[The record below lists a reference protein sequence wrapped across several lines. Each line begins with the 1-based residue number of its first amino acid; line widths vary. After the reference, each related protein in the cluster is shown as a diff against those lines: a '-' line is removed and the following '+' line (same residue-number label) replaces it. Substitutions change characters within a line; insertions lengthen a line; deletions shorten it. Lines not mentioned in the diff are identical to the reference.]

1 MNENTMTTDDESGA
15 VQDAGELSVEA
26 VRQLIEREY
35 KETLPKNAPE
45 LLMVP
50 IMQAALN
57 EEKRLQESH
66 RKKLAEVMDGMV
78 NGLAEAV
85 KRESAGVSEKLSG
98 VAVQELQHVSAA
110 LHESSTAVSARL
122 SGHAIALY
130 LCTGIIAVSALVNVY
145 VFLVR

>member
-1 MNENTMTTDDESGA
+1 MNENAMTTDDKGGA
-15 VQDAGELSVEA
+15 VQDAGDLSVEG
-26 VRQLIEREY
+26 VRQLVAQKYNTTI
-35 KETLPKNAPE
+35 PPDDPA
-45 LLMVP
+45 LLMIP

-66 RKKLAEVMDGMV
+66 REKLAEVMNGMV

-110 LHESSTAVSARL
+110 LHESSTTVTARL

-130 LCTGIIAVSALVNVY
+130 LCTGIIAVSAIVNVWVY
-145 VFLVR
+145 LVR

>member
-1 MNENTMTTDDESGA
+1 MNENTMTTDDKSGA

-122 SGHAIALY
+122 SGHAVALY

>member
-1 MNENTMTTDDESGA
+1 MNENTMTTDDKGGA
-15 VQDAGELSVEA
+15 VQDAGELSVEG
-26 VRQLIEREY
+26 VRQLVAQKYNTTI
-35 KETLPKNAPE
+35 PPDDPA
-45 LLMVP
+45 LLMIP

-66 RKKLAEVMDGMV
+66 REKLAEVMNGMV

-110 LHESSTAVSARL
+110 LHESSTTVTARL

-130 LCTGIIAVSALVNVY
+130 LCTGIIAVSAIVNVWVY
-145 VFLVR
+145 LVR

>member
-1 MNENTMTTDDESGA
+1 MNENTMTTDDKGGA

-26 VRQLIEREY
+26 VRQLIIREH
-35 KETLPKNAPE
+35 KTSLPPDAPE
-45 LLMVP
+45 LLMVT

-78 NGLAEAV
+78 NGLAEVV
-85 KRESAGVSEKLSG
+85 KKESAGVSEKLSG

-122 SGHAIALY
+122 SGPR
-130 LCTGIIAVSALVNVY
+130 CNP
-145 VFLVR
+145 

>member
-1 MNENTMTTDDESGA
+1 MNENTMTTDDKGGA

-57 EEKRLQESH
+57 EEKKLQESH
-66 RKKLAEVMDGMV
+66 RKKLAEVMNGMV
-78 NGLAEAV
+78 NDLAEAV
-85 KRESAGVSEKLSG
+85 KKESAGIGDKLSG

-110 LHESSTAVSARL
+110 LHESGTAVSARL

-130 LCTGIIAVSALVNVY
+130 LCTGIIAVSALLNVWVY
-145 VFLVR
+145 LVR

>member
-1 MNENTMTTDDESGA
+1 MNKDTMTTDDKGGA

-26 VRQLIEREY
+26 VRQLVAQKYNTTI
-35 KETLPKNAPE
+35 PPDDPA
-45 LLMVP
+45 LLIVP

-66 RKKLAEVMDGMV
+66 REKLAEVMNGMV

-110 LHESSTAVSARL
+110 LHESSTTVTARL

-130 LCTGIIAVSALVNVY
+130 LCTGIIAVSAIVNVY

>member
-1 MNENTMTTDDESGA
+1 MNENTMTTDDKGGA

-26 VRQLIEREY
+26 VRQLIIREH
-35 KETLPKNAPE
+35 KTSLPPDAPE
-45 LLMVP
+45 LLMVT

-78 NGLAEAV
+78 NDLAEAV

-98 VAVQELQHVSAA
+98 VAVQELRHVSAA

>member
-1 MNENTMTTDDESGA
+1 MNENTMTTDDKGGA

-26 VRQLIEREY
+26 VRQLIIREH
-35 KETLPKNAPE
+35 KTSLPPDAPE
-45 LLMVP
+45 LLMVT

-122 SGHAIALY
+122 SGYGIALY
-130 LCTGIIAVSALVNVY
+130 LCTGIIAVSALVNVW

>member
-1 MNENTMTTDDESGA
+1 MNENTMTPDDKGGA
-15 VQDAGELSVEA
+15 VRDAGELSVEA
-26 VRQLIEREY
+26 VRQLVAQKYGTTI
-35 KETLPKNAPE
+35 PPDDPA
-45 LLMVP
+45 LLIVP

-110 LHESSTAVSARL
+110 LHESGTAVSARL

-130 LCTGIIAVSALVNVY
+130 LCTGIIAVSALVNVWVY
-145 VFLVR
+145 LVR

>member
-1 MNENTMTTDDESGA
+1 MNENTMTTDDRGGA

-26 VRQLIEREY
+26 VRQLIAQKY
-35 KETLPKNAPE
+35 NTTIPPDDPA

-57 EEKRLQESH
+57 EEKKLQESH
-66 RKKLAEVMDGMV
+66 RKKVAEVMNGMV
-78 NGLAEAV
+78 NGLAEVV
-85 KRESAGVSEKLSG
+85 KKESAGVSEKLSG
-98 VAVQELQHVSAA
+98 VAVQELQHVSAV

-122 SGHAIALY
+122 SGLGIALY
-130 LCTGIIAVSALVNVY
+130 LCTGIIAVSALVNVW

>member
-1 MNENTMTTDDESGA
+1 MNENTMTTDDRGGA

-26 VRQLIEREY
+26 VRQLIAQKY
-35 KETLPKNAPE
+35 NTTIPPYDPA

-66 RKKLAEVMDGMV
+66 REKLAEVMNGMV

-130 LCTGIIAVSALVNVY
+130 LCTGIIAVSAIVNVWVY
-145 VFLVR
+145 LVR

>member
-1 MNENTMTTDDESGA
+1 MNENTMTTDDRGGA

-26 VRQLIEREY
+26 VRQLIAQKY
-35 KETLPKNAPE
+35 NTTIPPDDPA

-57 EEKRLQESH
+57 EGKRLQGSDNKNH
-66 RKKLAEVMDGMV
+66 AEVNDGMV
-78 NGLAEAV
+78 NDLAEAV

-130 LCTGIIAVSALVNVY
+130 LCTGIIAVSAIVNVWVY
-145 VFLVR
+145 LVR

>member
-1 MNENTMTTDDESGA
+1 MNENTMTTDDKGGA

-26 VRQLIEREY
+26 VRQLIIREH
-35 KETLPKNAPE
+35 KTSLPPDAPE
-45 LLMVP
+45 LLMVT

-78 NGLAEAV
+78 NGLAEVV
-85 KRESAGVSEKLSG
+85 KKESADVSEKLSG

-122 SGHAIALY
+122 SGLGIALY
-130 LCTGIIAVSALVNVY
+130 LCTGIIAVSALVNVW

>member
-1 MNENTMTTDDESGA
+1 MNENTMTTDDKGGA

-26 VRQLIEREY
+26 VRQLIIREH
-35 KETLPKNAPE
+35 KTSLPPDAPE
-45 LLMVP
+45 LLMVT

-78 NGLAEAV
+78 NGLAEVV
-85 KRESAGVSEKLSG
+85 KKESAGVSEKLSG

-122 SGHAIALY
+122 SGLGIALY
-130 LCTGIIAVSALVNVY
+130 LCTGIIAVSALVNVW

>member
-1 MNENTMTTDDESGA
+1 MNENTMTTDDRGGA

-26 VRQLIEREY
+26 VRQLIAQKY
-35 KETLPKNAPE
+35 NTTIPPDDPA

-122 SGHAIALY
+122 SGYGIALY

>member
-1 MNENTMTTDDESGA
+1 MNENTMTTDDKGGA

-98 VAVQELQHVSAA
+98 VAVQELRHVSAA